1 MKFRFSTHRDHILL
15 ALLLLGFVVLAARAF
30 YVQVMLSDFL
40 ETEGNKRQVRTLDIP
55 APRGAILDR
64 HGDILALSTP
74 VASVWVDPKILSQYP
89 QAISRLAQMLKLSET
104 SLSQRVQA
112 HQSRRFLFVQRA
124 VLPEL
129 GAKIDAMGLPGVYIK
144 DEYRRFYPMA
154 ESLAQVVGYTNID
167 DKGQDGVEFIYDGW
181 LAGKPGKRQIIKDL
195 EGRVVSF
202 VKEIQTAEPGKS
214 IQLSIDKDI
223 QYFAHRALKETM
235 IKHQAKAASLVI
247 LDAKTGEILALV
259 NEPSFNPNNRAQIK
273 GEGIRNRAIGSL
285 FEPGSTV
292 KPFALA
298 KALEMGVV
306 TADETINTA
315 PGYIRVQGHMISDA
329 TNYGDMDLAQIIQK
343 SSNVGTL
350 KVANRITPE
359 QHWNLLKSLGFNQD
373 LGLFLPGES
382 MGYMK
387 HFSEWRSVEQASH
400 SFGYGFNV
408 NLMQLAHAY
417 LVFANQGQIPPLSLL
432 KLSQTPQMLPVLS
445 AESANAMLHMMETVV
460 DSGGTGT
467 LARIERYRVAGKTGT
482 VHKAQAGGYEADK
495 YIATFVGLVPATRPD
510 MVMAV
515 MVDEPSRG
523 VYGGGA
529 VAAPIFSQVMQ
540 HALRLRNI
548 DPDGAF
554 R

>member
-1 MKFRFSTHRDHILL
+1 
-15 ALLLLGFVVLAARAF
+15 
-30 YVQVMLSDFL
+30 
-40 ETEGNKRQVRTLDIP
+40 
-55 APRGAILDR
+55 
-64 HGDILALSTP
+64 
-74 VASVWVDPKILSQYP
+74 
-89 QAISRLAQMLKLSET
+89 
-104 SLSQRVQA
+104 
-112 HQSRRFLFVQRA
+112 
-124 VLPEL
+124 
-129 GAKIDAMGLPGVYIK
+129 
-144 DEYRRFYPMA
+144 
-154 ESLAQVVGYTNID
+154 
-167 DKGQDGVEFIYDGW
+167 
-181 LAGKPGKRQIIKDL
+181 
-195 EGRVVSF
+195 
-202 VKEIQTAEPGKS
+202 
-214 IQLSIDKDI
+214 
-223 QYFAHRALKETM
+223 
-235 IKHQAKAASLVI
+235 
-247 LDAKTGEILALV
+247 
-259 NEPSFNPNNRAQIK
+259 
-273 GEGIRNRAIGSL
+273 
-285 FEPGSTV
+285 
-292 KPFALA
+292 
-298 KALEMGVV
+298 
-306 TADETINTA
+306 
-315 PGYIRVQGHMISDA
+315 
-329 TNYGDMDLAQIIQK
+329 
-343 SSNVGTL
+343 
-350 KVANRITPE
+350 
-359 QHWNLLKSLGFNQD
+359 
-373 LGLFLPGES
+373 
-382 MGYMK
+382 MK

-554 R
+554 K